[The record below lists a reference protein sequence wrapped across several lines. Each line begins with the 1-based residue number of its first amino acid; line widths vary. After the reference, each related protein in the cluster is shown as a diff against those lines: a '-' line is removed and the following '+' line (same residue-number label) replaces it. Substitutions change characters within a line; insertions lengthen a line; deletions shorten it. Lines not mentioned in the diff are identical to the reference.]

1 MKPAPPVMRTRS
13 DNWAPP
19 HDSVAG
25 YGGNAAIAWL
35 VWLAGRNP
43 VLSPAPVIA
52 SIQERQTHLDS
63 IRIRGRIGVHPN
75 LLWGKFITVAP
86 IALLRVRSVL
96 IAAAIW
102 LRAI

>member
-25 YGGNAAIAWL
+25 YSGNAAIAWL

-52 SIQERQTHLDS
+52 SVPKRDKRMLIRFVSAADS
-63 IRIRGRIGVHPN
+63 VFTRICCEAS
-75 LLWGKFITVAP
+75 L
-86 IALLRVRSVL
+86 
-96 IAAAIW
+96 
-102 LRAI
+102 